1 MTNRIS
7 IAFLAASA
15 WALVG
20 CGAAETASVAATQA
34 ELAAEQ
40 VEEGKKLQAKVQDEV
55 AAAQQAT
62 ADAIKAAEAAAE

>member
-1 MTNRIS
+1 MTKRVS
-7 IAFLAASA
+7 IALLAASA
-15 WALVG
+15 LVLAG
-20 CGAAETASVAATQA
+20 CGAAETASVTAAQA

-40 VEEGKKLQAKVQDEV
+40 VEEGKKLQAKVEDEV